1 MCGISTFSQY
11 TGRER
16 RLHHQDRQGP
26 AARQGVP
33 GRLRRRHRLGLGG
46 QLRRGAARRHGDRH
60 GHRRHRHQRVQGARH
75 AGATNV
81 IAVDPV
87 AFKREKA
94 MELGAT
100 HAVATMEEATELGMS
115 MTNGQGADSAIVTVG
130 VTTNEHVGQAF
141 NAIRKA
147 GTCVVT
153 GLGNLAEEPA
163 VPISIAMLT
172 LYQKR
177 LQGSLF
183 GRRAPSKDIPMWL
196 QLYRDGKLKLDE
208 LVTRTYTL
216 DEIAQGYKDLH
227 AGPTCA
233 ASSSTTE
240 GPRCT
245 HRDRPRRVP
254 RRQPPSWR
262 SRCVQD
268 GPPGAGEE

>member
-1 MCGISTFSQY
+1 MGI
-11 TGRER
+11 
-16 RLHHQDRQGP
+16 
-26 AARQGVP
+26 
-33 GRLRRRHRLGLGG
+33 GG
-46 QLRRGAARRHGDRH
+46 IGINA
-60 GHRRHRHQRVQGARH
+60 VQGAAH

-147 GTCVVT
+147 GHLR
-153 GLGNLAEEPA
+153 GHRPGQPRRGARP

-183 GRRAPSKDIPMWL
+183 GASSPSKDI
-196 QLYRDGKLKLDE
+196 RCGFSSTATAKLKLDE

-227 AGPTCA
+227 ARDEPA
-233 ASSSTTE
+233 AGSSST
-240 GPRCT
+240 
-245 HRDRPRRVP
+245 D
-254 RRQPPSWR
+254 
-262 SRCVQD
+262 
-268 GPPGAGEE
+268 

>member
-11 TGRER
+11 TVASVDSTIKIDKDLPLDKACLVGC
-16 RLHHQDRQGP
+16 
-26 AARQGVP
+26 GV
-33 GRLRRRHRLGLGG
+33 GTGWGSAVNSAEVR
-46 QLRRGAARRHGDRH
+46 ARRHGDRH
-60 GHRRHRHQRVQGARH
+60 GHRRHRHQRVQGAAH

-172 LYQKR
+172 LVPEAPAG
-177 LQGSLF
+177 LAVSA
-183 GRRAPSKDIPMWL
+183 RRARARTSRGL
-196 QLYRDGKLKLDE
+196 QMYADGVLKLDE

-216 DEIAQGYKDLH
+216 DEITQGYKDLH
-227 AGPTCA
+227 AGTNLR
-233 ASSSTTE
+233 
-240 GPRCT
+240 GVIIY
-245 HRDRPRRVP
+245 D
-254 RRQPPSWR
+254 
-262 SRCVQD
+262 
-268 GPPGAGEE
+268 

>member
-1 MCGISTFSQY
+1 
-11 TGRER
+11 
-16 RLHHQDRQGP
+16 
-26 AARQGVP
+26 
-33 GRLRRRHRLGLGG
+33 
-46 QLRRGAARRHGDRH
+46 
-60 GHRRHRHQRVQGARH
+60 
-75 AGATNV
+75 
-81 IAVDPV
+81 
-87 AFKREKA
+87 

-183 GRRAPSKDIPMWL
+183 GASSPSKDIPMWL

-216 DEIAQGYKDLH
+216 DEIAQGYEDLH
-227 AGPTCA
+227 AGTNLR
-233 ASSSTTE
+233 
-240 GPRCT
+240 GVIVY
-245 HRDRPRRVP
+245 D
-254 RRQPPSWR
+254 
-262 SRCVQD
+262 
-268 GPPGAGEE
+268 